1 MEWSTHCLSGMVAG
15 HLITGGDWRG
25 AIIGGIA
32 AVIPDLDEPKSKVG
46 RLFWPVAYP
55 INKVFGHRTI
65 THSLLFAV
73 LTGMILYP
81 FTQTWVWLG
90 TSTGILAHILGD
102 MLTGRVK
109 FFYPA
114 PKFIGISTNR
124 MMFIIIDR
132 ITAILALWYIAHT
145 TISTLI

>member
-25 AIIGGIA
+25 ALIGGVA
-32 AVIPDLDEPKSKVG
+32 AVIPDLDEPKSKFG
-46 RLFWPVAYP
+46 RLFLPIAYP

-73 LTGMILYP
+73 LAGMLLYHL
-81 FTQTWVWLG
+81 TEKWVWLG
-90 TSTGILAHILGD
+90 TSAGILAHILGD

-114 PKFIGISTNR
+114 QKSLGISTNPL
-124 MMFIIIDR
+124 MFIILDR
-132 ITAILALWYIAHT
+132 ITAILSLLYIT
-145 TISTLI
+145 RNILLILF